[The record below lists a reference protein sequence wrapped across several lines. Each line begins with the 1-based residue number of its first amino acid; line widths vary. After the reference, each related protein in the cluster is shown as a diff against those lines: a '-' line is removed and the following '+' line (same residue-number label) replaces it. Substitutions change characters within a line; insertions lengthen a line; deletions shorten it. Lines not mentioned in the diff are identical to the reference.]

1 MADIRKLLEGLSDR
15 EAQLRETQFVA
26 PCVQSG
32 RVRIRVAGMIYTFKT
47 QPRDFE
53 GWGIFQ
59 PTNETEAKLVE
70 EAEVFHIAD
79 YLSRFLPVRLW
90 LAYRLK
96 GQTWLAY
103 PMNES
108 DLRQRIGFVK
118 PIAVHLVGDGAEFE
132 PIIARWDGKNWW
144 FEEGDR
150 RADPMPS
157 DRLRK
162 HLQQIA
168 PPETV
173 RFKGMTPEMRTVYE
187 LVTRQM
193 AEFNPNFQHQQDE
206 KRLRE
211 ALRMGGGELQR
222 FRDRGEDYWTVEWT
236 TSTGELH
243 TSAISK
249 SDFTVIGAGICLSG
263 RDRDFDLH
271 SLVGVIENS

>member
-1 MADIRKLLEGLSDR
+1 MADIRKLLEKLADR
-15 EAQLRETQFVA
+15 EAQLRATQFIA
-26 PCVQSG
+26 PCVKSG
-32 RVRIRVAGMIYTFKT
+32 QVRTRVAGMIYTFKT

-90 LAYRLK
+90 LAYPLK

-118 PIAVHLVGDGAEFE
+118 PIAVHLVTDGAQFE

-150 RADPMPS
+150 RADPMPT
-157 DRLRK
+157 DRLRE

-168 PPETV
+168 APETV
-173 RFKGMTPEMRTVYE
+173 RFKGMTPEMRTVYQ
-187 LVTRQM
+187 LVTQQM
-193 AEFNPNFQHQQDE
+193 AEFNAKFQHQQDE

-211 ALRMGGGELQR
+211 ALRMGGGELQT

-236 TSTGELH
+236 STTGERH

-249 SDFTVIGAGICLSG
+249 SDLTVIGAGICLSG

-271 SLVGVIENS
+271 SLVGVIEHS